1 MLYQYNGKI
10 YVKPFSNKM
19 VEVEITKIEGG
30 YNIKPTK
37 KTVEL
42 TPEIKEKIV
51 EISLKDAYAK
61 FRKIERKIAMDTI

>member
-19 VEVEITKIEGG
+19 VEVEISKEGNE
-30 YNIKPTK
+30 YDVKPTK
-37 KTVEL
+37 RTVEL

-51 EISLKDAYAK
+51 EISLKDAYVK
-61 FRKIERKIAMDTI
+61 TRKIERKITDTI

>member
-19 VEVEITKIEGG
+19 VEVEITKAENE
-30 YNIKPTK
+30 YDVKPTK
-37 KTVEL
+37 RTVEL

-51 EISLKDAYAK
+51 EISLKDAYVK
-61 FRKIERKIAMDTI
+61 TRKIERKITDTI